1 MSKVNRWREF
11 SFIKTV
17 SSPEKGVE
25 ADLSTRN
32 DEKLAA
38 SPIFGADA
46 VRDQQAIS
54 AAESEGLAI
63 QED

>member
-17 SSPEKGVE
+17 SSPEKGIE
-25 ADLSTRN
+25 ADLSKRN

-38 SPIFGADA
+38 SQIFGADA
-46 VRDQQAIS
+46 VRDQQAIL